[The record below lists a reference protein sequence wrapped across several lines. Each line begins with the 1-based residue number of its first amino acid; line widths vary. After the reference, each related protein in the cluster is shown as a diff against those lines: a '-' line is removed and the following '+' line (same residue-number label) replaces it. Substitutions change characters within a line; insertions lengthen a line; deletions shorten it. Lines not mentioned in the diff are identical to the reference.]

1 MTQKE
6 LHNQIVLNA
15 SPEAKTQF
23 ALVCAI
29 HGVPVQEVE
38 KTVAN
43 LITGIASVIRQE
55 DLEPVSR
62 GWQGG

>member
-6 LHNQIVLNA
+6 LHNQIVLKA
-15 SPEAKTQF
+15 SPEEKEQF
-23 ALVCAI
+23 ALACAV

-55 DLEPVSR
+55 DLDYLNKIIL
-62 GWQGG
+62 

>member
-6 LHNQIVLNA
+6 LHNRIVLNA
-15 SPEAKTQF
+15 SPEEKAQF
-23 ALVCAI
+23 ALHCAL
-29 HGVPVQEVE
+29 HGVKVQDVE

-55 DLEPVSR
+55 DLDYLNKIIP
-62 GWQGG
+62 

>member
-15 SPEAKTQF
+15 SPEAKAQF
-23 ALVCAI
+23 ALACAI

-38 KTVAN
+38 KTAAN
-43 LITGIASVIRQE
+43 LITGIASVIRKQ
-55 DLEPVSR
+55 DLEYLNKIIL
-62 GWQGG
+62 

>member
-6 LHNQIVLNA
+6 LHNRIVLKA
-15 SPEAKTQF
+15 SPEEKAQF

-55 DLEPVSR
+55 NLDYLNKIIL
-62 GWQGG
+62 

>member
-6 LHNQIVLNA
+6 IHNRIVLNA
-15 SPEAKTQF
+15 SPEEKAQF
-23 ALVCAI
+23 ALACAL
-29 HGVPVQEVE
+29 HWVPVQGVE

-55 DLEPVSR
+55 DLDYLNKIIL
-62 GWQGG
+62 

>member
-6 LHNQIVLNA
+6 VHNWIVLNA
-15 SPEAKTQF
+15 SPEEKAQF
-23 ALVCAI
+23 ALACAL

-43 LITGIASVIRQE
+43 LIIGIASVIRQE
-55 DLEPVSR
+55 DLDYLNKIIP
-62 GWQGG
+62 

>member
-23 ALVCAI
+23 ALVCDTR
-29 HGVPVQEVE
+29 G
-38 KTVAN
+38 
-43 LITGIASVIRQE
+43 TGAGGGE
-55 DLEPVSR
+55 NGGEPDHR
-62 GWQGG
+62 HCQRDPAGGPGLSE

>member
-1 MTQKE
+1 M
-6 LHNQIVLNA
+6 
-15 SPEAKTQF
+15 
-23 ALVCAI
+23 CAI

-55 DLEPVSR
+55 DLDYLNKIIL
-62 GWQGG
+62 

>member
-43 LITGIASVIRQE
+43 LITGIASGSLIFQ
-55 DLEPVSR
+55 SI
-62 GWQGG
+62 

>member
-15 SPEAKTQF
+15 SLVAKTQY
-23 ALVCAI
+23 ALVFAI

-55 DLEPVSR
+55 DLDYLNKIIL
-62 GWQGG
+62 

>member
-29 HGVPVQEVE
+29 HGVRVQEVE

-55 DLEPVSR
+55 DLDYLNKIIL
-62 GWQGG
+62 

>member
-15 SPEAKTQF
+15 SPEEKTQF
-23 ALVCAI
+23 ALACSLY
-29 HGVPVQEVE
+29 GVPVQEVE

-55 DLEPVSR
+55 DLDYLNEIIL
-62 GWQGG
+62 

>member
-15 SPEAKTQF
+15 SLEEKTQF
-23 ALVCAI
+23 ALACAV
-29 HGVPVQEVE
+29 HGVSVQEVE

-55 DLEPVSR
+55 DLDYLNKIIL
-62 GWQGG
+62 

>member
-23 ALVCAI
+23 ALACAL

-55 DLEPVSR
+55 DLDYLNKIIL
-62 GWQGG
+62 

>member
-29 HGVPVQEVE
+29 HGVAVQEVE

-55 DLEPVSR
+55 DLDYLNKIIL
-62 GWQGG
+62 

>member
-15 SPEAKTQF
+15 TPKQKHN
-23 ALVCAI
+23 LPLCAI

-55 DLEPVSR
+55 DLDYLNKIIL
-62 GWQGG
+62 

>member
-6 LHNQIVLNA
+6 IHNRIVLNA
-15 SPEAKTQF
+15 SPEEKAQF
-23 ALVCAI
+23 ALACAL

-43 LITGIASVIRQE
+43 LITGIVSVIRQE
-55 DLEPVSR
+55 DLDYLNKIIL
-62 GWQGG
+62 

>member
-6 LHNQIVLNA
+6 VHNRIVLNA
-15 SPEAKTQF
+15 SPEEKAQF
-23 ALVCAI
+23 ALACSLY
-29 HGVPVQEVE
+29 GVPVQEVE

-55 DLEPVSR
+55 DLDYLNEIIL
-62 GWQGG
+62 